1 MRGSASW
8 RGRRVREARAG
19 GGRGEICARRGEND
33 ERAARSRARTTA
45 RTHQRALHVER
56 VLLDQVL
63 GVCDGGG
70 RGCERRV
77 RRRVRRGTR
86 RAARPA
92 EAGRSRGA
100 RKDALGSRQMG
111 DARRFARAEDAP
123 ASHLSCSSC
132 ADNGAM
138 RAADIV
144 PRSVRE
150 PRARAWPP
158 RSTLPPRAS
167 SRCPPKEQRGNARGP
182 PTREFQK
189 TDERVDD
196 EQPGDVEMDVARD
209 PRSSSRGVSYVPL
222 SRLPFALFRSRASR
236 LHPRFASPPLS
247 LGRSLTST
255 ARAPP

>member
-1 MRGSASW
+1 MRTA
-8 RGRRVREARAG
+8 RQEARQEG
-19 GGRGEICARRGEND
+19 HSPGRA
-33 ERAARSRARTTA
+33 S
-45 RTHQRALHVER
+45 
-56 VLLDQVL
+56 
-63 GVCDGGG
+63 
-70 RGCERRV
+70 
-77 RRRVRRGTR
+77 
-86 RAARPA
+86 A
-92 EAGRSRGA
+92 EVGRSRGA

-167 SRCPPKEQRGNARGP
+167 SRCPPKEHRGIARGP
-182 PTREFQK
+182 PTRDEFQK

-222 SRLPFALFRSRASR
+222 SRLPFSLFRSRASR
-236 LHPRFASPPLS
+236 LHPRFAPPPLS